1 MVDTNTEIRGF
12 STEGKKVLSKI
23 ETVDQ
28 YQLSLQ
34 ECFMVKFN
42 KLEAI
47 SQGFT
52 FDISRHHSMAFDSGS
67 CNVGYYS
74 NIYRQHDQ

>member
-1 MVDTNTEIRGF
+1 MGDTNTEIRGF
-12 STEGKKVLSKI
+12 PPEGNKVFSKI

-28 YQLSLQ
+28 YQLPLH
-34 ECFMVKFN
+34 ECFMVNFN

-52 FDISRHHSMAFDSGS
+52 FDISQYHSVAFDSGS

-74 NIYRQHDQ
+74 NIYR